1 ERADSP
7 VAGRGRL
14 RAGHAARNGRRA
26 YHPARPLRLEGYRR
40 GRVSGCGDRDWAG
53 VTPGPFPLREAPMS
67 TQDRRTLR
75 INITILEQRIVKMVE
90 DRSAVRTGIDVAR
103 QRGRLADLDLLRRT
117 YVQLS

>member
-1 ERADSP
+1 
-7 VAGRGRL
+7 
-14 RAGHAARNGRRA
+14 
-26 YHPARPLRLEGYRR
+26 
-40 GRVSGCGDRDWAG
+40 
-53 VTPGPFPLREAPMS
+53 MS

-117 YVQLS
+117 YVQLSDRISTDQGTLTQLSYELRKGPQKQ